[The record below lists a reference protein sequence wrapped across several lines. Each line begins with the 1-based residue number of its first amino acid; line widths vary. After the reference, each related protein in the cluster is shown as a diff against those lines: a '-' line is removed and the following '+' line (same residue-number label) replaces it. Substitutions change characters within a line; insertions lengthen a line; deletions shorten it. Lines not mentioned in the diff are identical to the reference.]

1 MIVVHYGIPHELFLS
16 SEDEEVVVGMYGGFV
31 GSRICVVKR
40 FLEVRNSS
48 PSPEMT
54 FQVRKGDLPRIDDLV
69 GFMHSHPNAP
79 IDPSDE
85 DLQGLPKGMI
95 GAVWQNG
102 ELCWYGHKDRDS
114 VWLAIDRLEVA

>member
-1 MIVVHYGIPHELFLS
+1 M
-16 SEDEEVVVGMYGGFV
+16 

-48 PSPEMT
+48 PFPEMT
-54 FQVRKGDLPRIDDLV
+54 FQVRKGDLPRISSLV
-69 GFMHSHPNAP
+69 GFMHSHPSGP
-79 IDPSDE
+79 IEPSDE
-85 DLQGLPKGMI
+85 DVQELPKGLV